1 MKMGSPKK
9 LSKIDKEH
17 YEEIEHLIHDLED
30 EDILWRA
37 EWDCGKIDEP
47 GIKLLIEALKSEDLN
62 VRDKAS
68 KSLVQTGKP
77 TLEPLINALKDKDIE
92 LQRRIASILSEIGK
106 PAIEPL
112 QKALNDKDSYVR
124 KAAEKAL
131 EEIKTKKS

>member
-1 MKMGSPKK
+1 MGSPKK

-30 EDILWRA
+30 EDIPWRA
-37 EWDCGKIDEP
+37 EWNCGEIDES

-62 VRDKAS
+62 VREKAS

-77 TLEPLINALKDKDIE
+77 TLEHLINALNDKDIE

-131 EEIKTKKS
+131 EEIKNKKS